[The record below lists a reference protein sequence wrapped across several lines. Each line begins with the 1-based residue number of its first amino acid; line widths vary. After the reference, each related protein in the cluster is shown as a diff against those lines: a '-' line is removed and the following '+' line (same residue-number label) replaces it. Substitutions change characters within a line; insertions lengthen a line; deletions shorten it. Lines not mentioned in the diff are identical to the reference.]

1 MYGQQHP
8 PPPSGFGAGGQVVI
22 VRHQSWQG
30 DTVDEDQ
37 MAIIQHLGKNIACFA
52 CLDLTLGILQ
62 LFTPGLGWPGILSC
76 VGALCGMVGGRKYRP
91 CYIVVYL
98 VLLLLKAMF
107 FFLVIAFGPVHQRL
121 TVVLFC
127 VLNIIYNVYVFRL
140 CSLFYTLLNV
150 MTPHDLEALR
160 QMDNQRNQGY

>member
-76 VGALCGMVGGRKYRP
+76 VGALCGMLGGSKYRP
-91 CYIVVYL
+91 CYIVVYMIM
-98 VLLLLKAMF
+98 LLLKAMI
-107 FFLVIAFGPVHQRL
+107 FLLLIFMGGNFIIIIL
-121 TVVLFC
+121 CTI
-127 VLNIIYNVYVFRL
+127 NIIYNVYVFRL
-140 CSLFYTLLNV
+140 CSLFYTLIHV